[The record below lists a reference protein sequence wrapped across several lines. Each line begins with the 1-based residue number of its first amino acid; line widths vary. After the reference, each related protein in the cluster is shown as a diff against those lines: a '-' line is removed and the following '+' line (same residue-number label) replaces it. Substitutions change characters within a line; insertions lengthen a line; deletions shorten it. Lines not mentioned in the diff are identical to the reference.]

1 MGVGQGIISSQSR
14 RVIGPDQSK
23 KVKIESIF
31 IDYEQLLGKLKKH
44 LKRVQCPDIAT
55 IKYFVHDYLYPK
67 NKTKKVYHVNIDDPL
82 VIEVTNILYDL
93 SPRVKRI
100 VDLNKDKLNGS
111 YDPFNLPKIKA
122 PFPEFPIFKAFD

>member
-1 MGVGQGIISSQSR
+1 MGVGQGQIISSQSS
-14 RVIGPDQSK
+14 RVIGPDQPK
-23 KVKIESIF
+23 IKIESIF

-67 NKTKKVYHVNIDDPL
+67 NKTKKVYHVNLSDPL

-111 YDPFNLPKIKA
+111 LTYTSINFPKIK
-122 PFPEFPIFKAFD
+122 ELT